1 MAAPLWYRAL
11 GAARYLAYGLAVL
24 AIHKLGAIPGLP
36 LAALLILLAETLW
49 RAARARVEG
58 AASDERDEAIRQRA
72 STATLTALLL
82 LAGLAAT
89 AALLLRE
96 LGLLHLT
103 SYQQGIL
110 DGYIAAAMT
119 AAALY
124 AAFSTLYHRR
134 LGG

>member
-1 MAAPLWYRAL
+1 MTLPLWYRAL
-11 GAARYLAYGLAVL
+11 GIARYLAYGLAVL
-24 AIHKLGAIPGLP
+24 AIHKLGAMPGLP
-36 LAALLILLAETLW
+36 LAALLIFLAETLW

-58 AASDERDEAIRQRA
+58 AARDERDEAVRQRA

-82 LAGLAAT
+82 LAGIAAT
-89 AALLLRE
+89 AALVLRE

-124 AAFSTLYHRR
+124 AAFSTLYQRR